1 MLANPIPEPSEPDVA
16 SENPGAIHWPSAWQF
31 GVGLLASLG
40 LWAMAI
46 ILVVLA
52 LTGIA
57 FPSIEADITSVFL
70 LASGLVLC
78 GLLILP
84 SIGYASARLFNR
96 SFTLPRWVDLKT
108 WQRAALLL
116 PFVILIGHW
125 ISSRQILS
133 WVLLPPIHLAA
144 LGLPILWLLWRGTR
158 GLSLREP
165 EMAWGIFATGLA
177 VSPAL
182 ILILEML
189 AGAAIFFVGIFFLSL
204 DQSAVTN
211 LSALL
216 EQIGS
221 ANENIDLLIRLLEP
235 YLARPPVAFTI
246 FAFAA
251 GIVPIIEETLKP
263 LGVWLLPGRG
273 TTPAEG
279 FVAGLLCG
287 AGYAL
292 FENLA
297 LASSSQGWAFAVTAR
312 AGTSLLHMVTSGLM
326 GWALVLAWSKA
337 RYGLMFLVYLTSI
350 TIHGLWN
357 GLTLLSISNI
367 LSLPGDH
374 PLLIVQKMGIAAPFG
389 LVALLVVSMAILLAA
404 NRSFKSRPAKLPE
417 KDTLWT

>member
-1 MLANPIPEPSEPDVA
+1 MPEPSEADAA
-16 SENPGAIHWPSAWQF
+16 SGKTGTIHWPSAWTF
-31 GVGLLASLG
+31 GIGLLASLG
-40 LWAMAI
+40 LWAMAVT
-46 ILVVLA
+46 LVVLA

-57 FPSIEADITSVFL
+57 FPSIEADVTSVFL
-70 LASGLVLC
+70 LASGLALC

-84 SIGYASARLFNR
+84 SIGYASARLFNL
-96 SFTLPRWVDLKT
+96 SFRLPLWVDLKT
-108 WQRAALLL
+108 WQRAVLLL

-125 ISSRQILS
+125 ISSRQVLS

-165 EMAWGIFATGLA
+165 QMAWGIFATGLA

-182 ILILEML
+182 ILLFEML
-189 AGAAIFFVGIFFLSL
+189 AGAAVFLVTIFFLSL
-204 DQSAVTN
+204 DQDAMTELRS
-211 LSALL
+211 LL
-216 EQIGS
+216 AQLGS
-221 ANENIDLLIRLLEP
+221 ANENIDLLISALEP
-235 YLARPPVAFTI
+235 YLTRPAVAYTI

-263 LGVWLLPGRG
+263 LGVWLLPGRR

-312 AGTSLLHMVTSGLM
+312 AGTSLLHMVTTGLM
-326 GWALVLAWSKA
+326 GWALVLAWRKA
-337 RYGLMFLVYLTSI
+337 RYGLLFLVYLTSI

-367 LSLPGDH
+367 LSLPADH
-374 PLLIVQKMGIAAPFG
+374 PLLIIQRIGVAAPIG
-389 LVALLVVSMAILLAA
+389 LIALLVASMVILLAA
-404 NRSFKSRPAKLPE
+404 NRSFRPGAKNLAE
-417 KDTLWT
+417 KETLWT